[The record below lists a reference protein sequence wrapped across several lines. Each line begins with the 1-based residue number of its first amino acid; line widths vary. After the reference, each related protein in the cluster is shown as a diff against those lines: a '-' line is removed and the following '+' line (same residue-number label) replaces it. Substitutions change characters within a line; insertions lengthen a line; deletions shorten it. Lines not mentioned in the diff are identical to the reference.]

1 MTLANINEII
11 YITDTFLLKSLWIN
25 NQCGIFMSQIY
36 FQWEKILNGI
46 NKRFI
51 I

>member
-25 NQCGIFMSQIY
+25 NQWTNQSDQRILSISMSGNLLI
-36 FQWEKILNGI
+36 KN
-46 NKRFI
+46 
-51 I
+51 

>member
-1 MTLANINEII
+1 MHTDGSLSFGHSKFIN
-11 YITDTFLLKSLWIN
+11 L